1 MMDLLVLLQPKPIV
15 ILLKIIM
22 EYVIVVLSKAVTTLA
37 NIAVPT
43 AQKLEYMAAQ
53 PHSPSTRRLPR

>member
-53 PHSPSTRRLPR
+53 PPSPSTHKLPR